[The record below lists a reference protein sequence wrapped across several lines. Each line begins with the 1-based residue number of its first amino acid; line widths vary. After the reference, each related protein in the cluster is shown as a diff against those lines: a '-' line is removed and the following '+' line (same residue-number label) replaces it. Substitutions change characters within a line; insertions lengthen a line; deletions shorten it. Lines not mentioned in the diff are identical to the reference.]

1 MHPLFNSN
9 RSFLSLSIL
18 WTLLCVLMSFILLQ
32 LAQAKDAPI
41 FWLTAFVQFLPWYFL
56 LLFFSISNVYLCQ
69 RLPLDSTPGL
79 ALTLVQGLAACITI
93 GLWLTA
99 GWGWSRLLLQMGF
112 SDAAQLLDGLLV
124 YHSLFGLLVYGV
136 WVMLHYSF
144 LGATQQ
150 QGKNARQ
157 LEQQLMIKSIELQ
170 SLKAT
175 VHPHFMYNS
184 LNMLANLSQI
194 APEQIHPLCV
204 KMSEFLRYSVNHGK
218 KPAVTLGEELKHAQN
233 YLAIE
238 SARFGTRLNIQYD
251 YSEANLTCPTLP
263 LLLFPLVENAIKH
276 GAGSQLETAFIHITL
291 STYEQWITVV
301 IENSFDE
308 QGIKPGTGHGLS
320 NTRRRLQANYGDD
333 ARLSRQAKDGVFRV
347 EIHLPPLPAAR
358 RLEAKL

>member
-1 MHPLFNSN
+1 
-9 RSFLSLSIL
+9 
-18 WTLLCVLMSFILLQ
+18 MSFILLQ
-32 LAQAKDAPI
+32 LAQAKGGPI

-69 RLPLDSTPGL
+69 RLPLDKTPGL

-99 GWGWSRLLLQMGF
+99 GWGWNLLLMQMGF
-112 SDAAQLLDGLLV
+112 SDSGFLLEGLLA

-136 WVMLHYSF
+136 WVMLHYTF

-150 QGKNARQ
+150 QGQNTRQ

-184 LNMLANLSQI
+184 LNMLANLSQS

-204 KMSEFLRYSVNHGK
+204 QMSEFLRYSVSHGK
-218 KPAVTLGEELKHAQN
+218 KSAVTLGEEIKHAQN

-238 SARFGTRLNIQYD
+238 HARFGDRLNISYD
-251 YSEANLTCPTLP
+251 CEQADLNCPTLP

-276 GAGSQLETAFIHITL
+276 GAGSQLDKAFIRIRIRNH
-291 STYEQWITVV
+291 EQWIDCE
-301 IENSFDE
+301 IENSFDPD
-308 QGIKPGTGHGLS
+308 GIKPGTGHGLS
-320 NTRRRLQANYGDD
+320 NTRRRLIANYGDD
-333 ARLSRQAKDGVFRV
+333 AKLVTRRDDHCFHVHLT
-347 EIHLPPLPAAR
+347 LPPLPVAR
-358 RLEAKL
+358 RLEMKL